1 MSGAAVE
8 PARRI
13 VIIGRMGSGKSTLG
27 TRLAEELALPI
38 IHLSEHLKDAGERTG
53 DAEQRRRI
61 QGLTAGREWIIEGSY
76 FRVVDLLFAA
86 ATVVVILDVP
96 MHRALARFLRRERS
110 RVNHGWSRR
119 TLRAAIGLWKPLFWI
134 WYYPLVEQR
143 RIFRAVRADGVDA
156 LVIVATS
163 GAEAERELLR
173 LTAW

>member
-38 IHLSEHLKDAGERTG
+38 IHLSKHLKDAGERTG

-110 RVNHGWSRR
+110 RVNHGWEPADFARSYWSVEAAVLDLVLPPCR
-119 TLRAAIGLWKPLFWI
+119 TASDLSG
-134 WYYPLVEQR
+134 
-143 RIFRAVRADGVDA
+143 G
-156 LVIVATS
+156 TS
-163 GAEAERELLR
+163 GRCRRAGDRSDERS
-173 LTAW
+173 